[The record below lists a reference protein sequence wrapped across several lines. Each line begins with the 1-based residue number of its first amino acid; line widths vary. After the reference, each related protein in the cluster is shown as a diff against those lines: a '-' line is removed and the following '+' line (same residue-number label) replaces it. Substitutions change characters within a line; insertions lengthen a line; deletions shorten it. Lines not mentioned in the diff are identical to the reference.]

1 MCLYVYVCVCVCH
14 ITLTVTLCY
23 FPLKEQLNKQSAIS
37 KIRLEQSVSVN
48 NDMKKQQE
56 AKEEVLRSKNKEKK
70 TNADCHRLFN
80 KDSGSTEPD
89 GTVALW
95 EIQRPKYK

>member
-1 MCLYVYVCVCVCH
+1 MFMCVCVCVCH

-70 TNADCHRLFN
+70 N
-80 KDSGSTEPD
+80 KCGLPST
-89 GTVALW
+89 V
-95 EIQRPKYK
+95 